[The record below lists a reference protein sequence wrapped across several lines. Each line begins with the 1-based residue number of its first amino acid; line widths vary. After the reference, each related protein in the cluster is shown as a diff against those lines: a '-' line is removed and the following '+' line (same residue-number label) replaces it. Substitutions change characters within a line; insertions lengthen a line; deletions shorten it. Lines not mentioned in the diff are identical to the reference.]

1 VSSPDSGSDSGTR
14 HQSAEPGAYPHG
26 AGKVAA
32 RELTN
37 AGYPS
42 VESLSGV
49 SQSALLKIHG
59 VGPKAIRVIEETLA
73 ERGLAPMGP

>member
-1 VSSPDSGSDSGTR
+1 MSQTNLRPERDL
-14 HQSAEPGAYPHG
+14 PYPRG

-32 RELTN
+32 RELNN

-49 SQSALLKIHG
+49 SKSALLKIHG

-73 ERGLAPMGP
+73 ERNLPPLAP